1 MPQDEPAPVPNDVA
15 IRVDEILTAAQFI
28 YDDFGSDDRVAL
40 RNDPQRREVIRSR
53 IFENLA
59 QDEEA
64 LMAFFDTEQSSPTA
78 YELSVRL
85 ERTPFKTELHQRF
98 PALMQKMANASRPFV
113 EWADGDPEALR
124 SPNGWLPTERPTF
137 KDAAA
142 YFGLNSKRID
152 RQAYWKTSSIRRNE
166 AGDDVRTLLEVI
178 RHGSVIDD
186 AIRRPGPVLSQ
197 SEQLEVSARIA
208 FYGGL

>member
-1 MPQDEPAPVPNDVA
+1 MPQDKSAPVPNDVA

-28 YDDFGSDDRVAL
+28 DDDFGSDDRLPL
-40 RNDPQRREVIRSR
+40 RKHPERREVIRSR

-64 LMAFFDTEQSSPTA
+64 LMAFFDTEEGSPTA
-78 YELSVRL
+78 YEMRVRL
-85 ERTPFKTELHQRF
+85 DRTPFRTELRERF
-98 PALMQKMANASRPFV
+98 PRLMQKMDDSSRAYV
-113 EWADGDPEALR
+113 EWADEDPELLR
-124 SPNGWLPTERPTF
+124 NPRGWLPADRPTF
-137 KDAAA
+137 REAAA
-142 YFGLNSKRID
+142 YFDLDPKKID
-152 RQAYWKTSSIRRNE
+152 KEAYWDRSNSRRNE

-186 AIRRPGPVLSQ
+186 AIRRPGPALSQ
-197 SEQLEVSARIA
+197 TERLEISARIA